1 MAFTR
6 PLLTERSNLPMT
18 LAVYVFGLP
27 VLCLLMVTLERW
39 TGHSAVRVLAVC
51 AAATAVHIVLHW
63 LRSLPSHPASADVFL
78 DELTE
83 SVQTLGLS
91 R

>member
-1 MAFTR
+1 MPFTR
-6 PLLTERSNLPMT
+6 PLLTERSNLPVT

-27 VLCLLMVTLERW
+27 VLGLLMVALERW
-39 TGHSAVRVLAVC
+39 TGYSAWRALAAC
-51 AAATAVHIVLHW
+51 AAAAGMHFGLHW
-63 LRSLPSHPASADVFL
+63 LRSLPSHPASEDVFL
-78 DELTE
+78 DEVTE